1 VFREPAP
8 THSSSILANCTVTVH
23 LTGVIE
29 IPAAVLGAYVS
40 SSFSNMSIF
49 ALSFAVTAMLFALF
63 VTIVPEIY
71 GPAAVL
77 DHSRSACCIVFG
89 FAATT
94 VSMAIGDA
102 LQ

>member
-1 VFREPAP
+1 MLASAQILTFR
-8 THSSSILANCTVTVH
+8 TSGIV
-23 LTGVIE
+23 E

-49 ALSFAVTAMLFALF
+49 ALSFAGTAMLFALF
-63 VTIVPEIY
+63 VTIIPEIY
-71 GPAAVL
+71 GPASVL
-77 DHSRSACCIVFG
+77 EHSRSACCIVFG

-94 VSMAIGDA
+94 VSMAVGDA

>member
-1 VFREPAP
+1 MFFTHLLMLHPAG
-8 THSSSILANCTVTVH
+8 IV
-23 LTGVIE
+23 E

-49 ALSFAVTAMLFALF
+49 ALSFAGTAMLFALF

-71 GPAAVL
+71 GPSAVL
-77 DHSRSACCIVFG
+77 GHSRSACCIVVG

-94 VSMAIGDA
+94 VSMAVGDA